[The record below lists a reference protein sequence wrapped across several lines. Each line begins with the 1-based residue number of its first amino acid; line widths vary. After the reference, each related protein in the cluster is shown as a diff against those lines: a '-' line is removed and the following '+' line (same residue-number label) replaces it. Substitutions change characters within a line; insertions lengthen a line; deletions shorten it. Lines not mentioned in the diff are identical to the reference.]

1 MHKIALEP
9 KELCKLWADGSGA
22 GVEEVNLEHLN
33 YTYARLNSV
42 FPYGAIS
49 QPVGES

>member
-9 KELCKLWADGSGA
+9 KKLWADGSGA
-22 GVEEVNLEHLN
+22 GVEEVNLEHLD
-33 YTYARLNSV
+33 YTYVLLNSV
-42 FPYGAIS
+42 FPCGAIR